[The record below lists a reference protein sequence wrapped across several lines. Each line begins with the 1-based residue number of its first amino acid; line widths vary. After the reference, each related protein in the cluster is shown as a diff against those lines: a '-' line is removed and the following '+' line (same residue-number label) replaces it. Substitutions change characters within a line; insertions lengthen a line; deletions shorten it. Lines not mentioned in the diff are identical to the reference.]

1 MEKGTTEDE
10 MIEWHQRL
18 SGHDFEQTLGDSEG
32 QGRLVCYIQ
41 SMGVK
46 ETRLSN
52 RTTRS
57 LKMTALS
64 LDFNFLVLIL

>member
-1 MEKGTTEDE
+1 